1 MKIYKDYTTL
11 NLLFNEP
18 CNIDD
23 KCTIYPISV
32 KDYERFMGYTKYLSL
47 SKKQLMLGDKDNLLQ
62 TVILISVA
70 EKTQGQLDLTNPK
83 TIDSMN
89 DVLED
94 FCRMFSIITKKKIEC
109 KSSNNG
115 GFYFV
120 GEKTLIDSNNYDD
133 IREAIMKMT
142 LLKEPK
148 VFKNK
153 EVEKWY
159 YKAMKASQRGKK
171 EIDLDDIISIVVQD
185 MKYTFEYVYNLNIF
199 QLYVL
204 YARINNSVSYE
215 TISKFRCVGDVKVK
229 LEYNDGV
236 IPNLYKDTELGDML
250 MSESEMQ
257 SMF

>member
-1 MKIYKDYTTL
+1 MQIYKDYTTL

-23 KCTIYPISV
+23 KCTVYPISV
-32 KDYERFMGYTKYLSL
+32 KDYEKFMGYTKYLSL

-148 VFKNK
+148 VFKDK
-153 EVEKWY
+153 LAQKWY
-159 YKAMKASQRGKK
+159 NKALIAKQKSRPKI
-171 EIDLDDIISIVVQD
+171 ELEDIIIIVSQD
-185 MKYTFEYVYNLNIF
+185 LKMSLKDMINMNVF
-199 QLYVL
+199 QLYS
-204 YARINNSVSYE
+204 YYYRIINRDNYDKLMNFKLVTDKVPNTSFSNSVIE
-215 TISKFRCVGDVKVK
+215 M
-229 LEYNDGV
+229 
-236 IPNLYKDTELGDML
+236 LYKDDDSDMYL
-250 MSESEMQ
+250 DGNTLNKMI
-257 SMF
+257 

>member
-1 MKIYKDYTTL
+1 MQIYKDYTTL

-32 KDYERFMGYTKYLSL
+32 KDYERFMGYTKYLLL
-47 SKKQLMLGDKDNLLQ
+47 SKQQLMLGEKDNLLQ
-62 TVILISVA
+62 TIILISVA
-70 EKTQGQLDLTNPK
+70 EKNKGSLNLIDPQ
-83 TIDSMN
+83 TIETMN
-89 DVLED
+89 IVLED
-94 FCRMFSIITKKKIEC
+94 LCKMFSIITKEKIEC
-109 KSSNNG
+109 KSSNDG
-115 GFYFV
+115 GFCFV
-120 GEKTLIDSNNYDD
+120 GKTTLINSNNYDN
-133 IREAIMKMT
+133 IREVIMKMT

-159 YKAMKASQRGKK
+159 YKAIKASQRGKK
-171 EIDLDDIISIVVQD
+171 GIDLDDIISIVIQD
-185 MKYTFEYVYNLNIF
+185 MKYTFEYVYSLNVF

-236 IPNLYKDTELGDML
+236 ISNLYKDTELGDML
-250 MSESEMQ
+250 MSESELNGMI
-257 SMF
+257 